1 MPVIFLQTQPSQLLA
16 ALAAHLRW
24 HGDARFITHPDP
36 GKLLHLAAVQS
47 QGNGLLVGWVE
58 EAGLGYTEWLRL
70 IPSVEPA
77 GHFRQ
82 TNSLEEG
89 LACASHLRVTAN
101 EVFAM
106 IANPDLWRSRET
118 TNAIIQANSIRAS
131 ESPDDES
138 NKQS

>member
-1 MPVIFLQTQPSQLLA
+1 M
-16 ALAAHLRW
+16 
-24 HGDARFITHPDP
+24 
-36 GKLLHLAAVQS
+36 K
-47 QGNGLLVGWVE
+47 
-58 EAGLGYTEWLRL
+58 EAGQGSTGWLRM
-70 IPSVEPA
+70 IPRVEPA

-82 TNSLEEG
+82 TNSLDEG

-131 ESPDDES
+131 ESPEDES
-138 NKQS
+138 NKQR